1 MNERQR
7 IVSQGYAV
15 LLGAPL
21 LLAATTGWTSTESA
35 PAAATPAATSPA
47 TAATGENAVAE
58 SYSLGLSFATQW
70 RQAGLEGVVTPEDL
84 IRGIRAGLAGTELT
98 PQDKQRASALMRTAF
113 ESWAQRNKTQAD
125 EFLTHNASEP
135 GVKTTASGLQ
145 YLVLKSA
152 QPGSPTARDSDH
164 VKVQFRGHLLSGY
177 EFDST
182 YSRNTPAVVRPSDVI
197 AGWREALEMMPA
209 GAQWRLFIPPQL
221 AYGTTPPP
229 SIPPDS
235 LLIFDVEVLGIQPA
249 AAPTAHSA
257 PAEAPRQ

>member
-1 MNERQR
+1 MNVGQR
-7 IVSQGYAV
+7 AFLPGYVV
-15 LLGAPL
+15 LLGLPL
-21 LLAATTGWTSTESA
+21 LLAATACWPAEEPAA
-35 PAAATPAATSPA
+35 PAAAAAPA
-47 TAATGENAVAE
+47 TAAEAGNTVAE

-70 RQAGLEGVVTPEDL
+70 RQAGLEGVVTTEDL

-98 PQDKQRASALMRTAF
+98 PQDKQRASALMHTAF

-125 EFLTHNASEP
+125 EFLTHNAGEP

-145 YLVLKSA
+145 YLVLKSG
-152 QPGSPTARDSDH
+152 QPGSRTPKDSDH
-164 VKVQFRGHLLSGY
+164 VKVQYRGHLLSGY

-182 YSRNTPAVVRPSDVI
+182 YSRNAPAVVRPSDVI

-209 GAQWRLFIPPQL
+209 GSQWRLFIPPQL

-235 LLIFDVEVLGIQPA
+235 LLVFDVEVLGILQPA
-249 AAPTAHSA
+249 AAATTHPA
-257 PAEAPRQ
+257 PAKAVSR